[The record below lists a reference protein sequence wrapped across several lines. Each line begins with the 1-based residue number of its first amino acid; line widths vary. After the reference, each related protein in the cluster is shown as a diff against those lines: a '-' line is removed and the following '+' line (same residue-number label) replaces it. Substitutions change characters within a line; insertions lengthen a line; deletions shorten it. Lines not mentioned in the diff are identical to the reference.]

1 MRKLPPGQK
10 LFDAFAELD
19 VADQAVVLEKLQ
31 EYHRFSVKRDKRAK
45 PKEDAHD
52 APLLATQSVTS
63 DIKCDDCGVIESEH
77 AGKDHEFRWVP
88 F

>member
-31 EYHRFSVKRDKRAK
+31 EYHRFSVKRDKRVR
-45 PKEDAHD
+45 PKEDA
-52 APLLATQSVTS
+52 PLLEAQGVTRRWAAFR
-63 DIKCDDCGVIESEH
+63 K
-77 AGKDHEFRWVP
+77 AQGKEL
-88 F
+88 